1 MAGKQ
6 FACEIAVSRKRCL
19 RDGLMLGIDVAMLKD
34 IWSCHAAVAF
44 RLQKHHVSEL
54 ESPRTVAGS
63 NQAIV
68 KLNVEFGLSFG
79 LQYLN
84 AD

>member
-1 MAGKQ
+1 
-6 FACEIAVSRKRCL
+6 
-19 RDGLMLGIDVAMLKD
+19 MLGIDVAMLKD

-44 RLQKHHVSEL
+44 RLQKPEL